1 MNKNIFKTSLKN
13 IAIILL
19 VAIFFI
25 ADRYLKQLALNW
37 QNELPVK
44 LLDNF
49 FTFTFTPNYYI
60 AFSLPVSG
68 LILTVLIGAII
79 LALIIFLGYLI
90 KTRQNK
96 LLAAGLFLILL
107 GALSNFIDR
116 LSLGYVVDYL
126 YLKYFT
132 VFNLADIYISIGA
145 LISLISLKKSY
156 KI

>member
-13 IAIILL
+13 VAIILL

-25 ADRYLKQLALNW
+25 ADRYLKQLAINW
-37 QNELPVK
+37 QSESPVK

-68 LILTVLIGAII
+68 RILTLLIGLIV
-79 LALIIFLGYLI
+79 LALTIFLGYLI
-90 KTRQNK
+90 KERQSK

-107 GALSNFIDR
+107 GAISNFIDR

-126 YLKYFT
+126 YLKHFT
-132 VFNLADIYISIGA
+132 VFNLADMYISIGA
-145 LISLISLKKSY
+145 LISLISLKKSH